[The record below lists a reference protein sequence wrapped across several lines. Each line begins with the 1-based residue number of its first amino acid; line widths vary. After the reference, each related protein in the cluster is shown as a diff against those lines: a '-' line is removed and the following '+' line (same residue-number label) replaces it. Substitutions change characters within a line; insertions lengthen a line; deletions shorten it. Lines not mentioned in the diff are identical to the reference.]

1 MTQSGHELRKE
12 LTDLLPQLRRFAF
25 ALAGHAQ
32 DADDLVQS
40 AIVRALS
47 QEDAS
52 LNAERLDS
60 WMYRIIRNLAIDQ
73 QRRIKVRGVQA
84 PIDDMIDLAGEDGRV
99 VIEARSDLAVMQ
111 QVFNQL
117 SADLRSIAM
126 LVIINE
132 LSYREAADILEI
144 PIGTVMSRVARARR
158 ALADGFNQ
166 RQGGVANAS

>member
-1 MTQSGHELRKE
+1 MTHSGQALRKE

-25 ALAGHAQ
+25 ALTGHAQ

-40 AIVRALS
+40 AVVRALS

-73 QRRIKVRGVQA
+73 KRRVKVRGVQA
-84 PIDDMIDLAGEDGRV
+84 PIDDMIDLAGVDGRDV
-99 VIEARSDLAVMQ
+99 VEARSDLAVMQ

-117 SADLRSIAM
+117 SGDLRGIAM

-132 LSYREAADILEI
+132 LSYREAADILDI

-158 ALADGFNQ
+158 ALTDGFKQ